1 MPLEDQ
7 ASKLRRLMKAPARAT
22 RTIAISSGK
31 GGVGKSNIALNL
43 SILLSAAGN
52 RVALVDADLGLANLD
67 VLADVSSRTNL
78 AHVIA
83 GSKRLDEV
91 VIDLPSGVQFVPGA
105 SGLAKLAHLSEFQRA
120 QFMQELSALEAEND
134 IIIIDTGAGIGPDVL
149 HFAAAADSVIVV
161 TTPEPTAI
169 TDGYA
174 FVKVLTQRAFAG
186 QMSLLV
192 NFATDRQEARL
203 TYQRVSNVARQFLGA
218 RLLDA
223 GYVLH
228 DPKVREAIRTRQPFV
243 LAHPRCPAS
252 RCLAALATRLSS
264 SGNLTDRKDGFFK
277 RVANWFG

>member
-1 MPLEDQ
+1 MHPDDQ
-7 ASKLRRLMKAPARAT
+7 ASKLRRMMDRGRAA

-67 VLADVSSRTNL
+67 VLADVNARNNL

-83 GSKRLDEV
+83 GAKRLDEV
-91 VIDLPSGVQFVPGA
+91 IIDLPCGVQFVPGA

-120 QFMQELSALEAEND
+120 QMLQELSRLEADND
-134 IIIIDTGAGIGPDVL
+134 IIVIDTGAGIGPDVL
-149 HFAAAADSVIVV
+149 HLATSSDSVIVV

-174 FVKVLTQRAFAG
+174 FIKVLTQRNYAG
-186 QMSLLV
+186 AVSLLV
-192 NFATDRQEARL
+192 NLAADRQEARL
-203 TYQRVSNVARQFLGA
+203 TYQRVSNVARQFLSTKV
-218 RLLDA
+218 LDA
-223 GYVLH
+223 GYVLS
-228 DPKVREAIRTRQPFV
+228 DPKVREAIRQRQPFV
-243 LAHPRCPAS
+243 LAYPKCPAS
-252 RCLAALATRLSS
+252 QCLSALAVRLSA
-264 SGNLTDRKDGFFK
+264 GANLADRKDGFFK